1 MATHQFISSALK
13 VADVVI
19 GAAMVEGHRSPCWV
33 TRSMVQTMKDG
44 SVIVDAVIDQGGCI
58 ETSRTT
64 SHSDPVY
71 MENGVLHYCVPN
83 IPSNVART
91 ATIALNNL
99 LVPFLLDIGD
109 AGGLREAL
117 WTNVSLR
124 NGTYVYKNQLTK
136 KSLAQLFDMPYRDIE
151 MLIASRI

>member
-1 MATHQFISSALK
+1 MWSTALY
-13 VADVVI
+13 
-19 GAAMVEGHRSPCWV
+19 
-33 TRSMVQTMKDG
+33 
-44 SVIVDAVIDQGGCI
+44 
-58 ETSRTT
+58 TT
-64 SHSDPVY
+64 AC
-71 MENGVLHYCVPN
+71 LTF
-83 IPSNVART
+83 PSNVARS

-124 NGTYVYKNQLTK
+124 NGTYVYKSQLTK